1 MGWGRYDESL
11 HQEDVGDESDADDI
25 VDVHENDH
33 AGTVSDETES
43 STDELLGQLQRIK
56 ETGESE

>member
-11 HQEDVGDESDADDI
+11 HQEEDIGDEDEDV

-33 AGTVSDETES
+33 AGTVSDDTES
-43 STDELLGQLQRIK
+43 STDELLGQLQSIK
-56 ETGESE
+56 EKKESE